1 MLTRNSQIEKLLEEG
16 DFNVRVTIYDPSQ
29 VSKDPEKQKA
39 AWLEAIR
46 DSIGGGIVNSTER
59 YAIWIKTPEESLIDG
74 LLIAGKIVATTIDY
88 HCEKPQPIRIS
99 LKPISHP
106 GPSRVW
112 IIA

>member
-1 MLTRNSQIEKLLEEG
+1 MLTRKCAIEQLLEEG
-16 DFNVRVTIYDPSQ
+16 DFNVRVTIYDPTQ

-46 DSIGGGIVNSTER
+46 DSIGGGLVNSTSR
-59 YAIWIKTPEESLIDG
+59 YAIWIKTPEKSLLDG
-74 LLIAGKIVATTIDY
+74 ILTAGKGIAPAVNYCCDS
-88 HCEKPQPIRIS
+88 PQPIRIS
-99 LKPISHP
+99 LKPISAP